1 MPEIKHT
8 FLKGKMNKDLDSRL
22 LPNGE
27 YREAQNVHITKSE
40 GSDVGVIQNIKGNS
54 TVGTITNQGTVI
66 GYYAESESKN
76 GSNRIFYFVKGN
88 ADAYD
93 SIYYYDTSTL
103 PVSINRDNYTLAQ
116 IENEED
122 LYDFTT
128 SPPKAIVQGSF
139 LKFSTSHLITGV
151 NLIDDLLFFTDDNNQ
166 PRKINVQKAID
177 NNLFYNNE
185 IKIAVAK
192 YYPYLAPEVLNS
204 DGTAT
209 GMQKGKTTQSVST
222 TLNSTDVTYTG
233 SLNND
238 IFIGQNVSDAG
249 SVIPA
254 GTTVTEISSNGLT
267 FNVTLSNS
275 ATATGTSTLTFESE
289 KDYIEEEFVRFAYRF
304 KFRDGEYSLISPF
317 TQHCFIP
324 KTYNAAYGD
333 DYHDAGLTDLQIKDA
348 YKSTELE
355 SMVNDVAQVNLKI
368 LLPSSNVYN
377 DYEIQKIEILYK
389 EADSP
394 ALKSVALEDISSWTN
409 STYPYSYKSTL
420 PYKTLP
426 EDEITRVYDNVPL
439 KAKAQEITGNRL
451 IYGNFEQNNNLPSID
466 FEASVGQ
473 KVNTTQK
480 YHIQYP
486 YHTIKQRRTY
496 QVGLVLSDIHGRQ
509 SSVVLPFDQNKSA
522 VRVEAK
528 DNQFDTQSWSGDA
541 LRITFN
547 DTIPNAYHVTNNPLG
562 WYSWKVVVKQ
572 TQQEYYTVYAPWALD
587 DYPNSTVEVLD
598 GIGAFFYTDEDKR
611 TWLTLHGDNINK
623 IPRDTTTNTP
633 EEGVSASNTR
643 LYPKI
648 ISTSAT
654 NGMSDGP
661 LLDVI
666 SIGTYKEQSLVSE
679 FLDGATATNR
689 PGEPLNALYQSS
701 NNHLVAEI
709 EDGYAPV
716 ALLTYG
722 GNRAMGVWETEP
734 VDSALDIYYETST
747 SGLVVALNLEIQ
759 AASGG
764 PASIEI
770 DGGTTDSFD
779 EDATVPHVIGALT
792 AKDTGGNTLGSI
804 TFTILNVYAQS
815 DLNTNI
821 ASKFDINSN
830 NLRVTSSTFYYG
842 TSGETFNV
850 NIRATDGSNN
860 YTEQVL
866 PIVLDNVNPILTLA
880 SSGTSTHYSNVNI
893 ITTASAVNGSHDSAQ
908 DELGLTYSI
917 TSVFEDP
924 SGANTNVT
932 SSNLFT
938 IGSSNGE
945 LKNTAYFATNKIG
958 TIYRITVRVT
968 DAGGL
973 YDEETIDVEITPHLL
988 VNKYWG
994 NFMTVCTTTNSQN
1007 FYLVKNSL
1015 STTNSIEV
1023 GDFIYTTYSG
1033 GTLSDAFAG
1042 YIKTSLSGGENN
1054 SGEFAKVAG
1063 GDPGEVL
1070 FINQSCP

>member
-1 MPEIKHT
+1 LWTYHNNI
-8 FLKGKMNKDLDSRL
+8 F
-22 LPNGE
+22 
-27 YREAQNVHITKSE
+27 
-40 GSDVGVIQNIKGNS
+40 VGQSIS
-54 TVGTITNQGTVI
+54 GTG
-66 GYYAESESKN
+66 
-76 GSNRIFYFVKGN
+76 
-88 ADAYD
+88 
-93 SIYYYDTSTL
+93 
-103 PVSINRDNYTLAQ
+103 
-116 IENEED
+116 
-122 LYDFTT
+122 
-128 SPPKAIVQGSF
+128 
-139 LKFSTSHLITGV
+139 
-151 NLIDDLLFFTDDNNQ
+151 
-166 PRKINVQKAID
+166 
-177 NNLFYNNE
+177 
-185 IKIAVAK
+185 IA
-192 YYPYLAPEVLNS
+192 N
-204 DGTAT
+204 
-209 GMQKGKTTQSVST
+209 
-222 TLNSTDVTYTG
+222 
-233 SLNND
+233 
-238 IFIGQNVSDAG
+238 
-249 SVIPA
+249 
-254 GTTVTEISSNGLT
+254 GTTVSAIDGTNL
-267 FNVTLSNS
+267 TLSTA
-275 ATATGTSTLTFESE
+275 ATLSSVTLTFDSE

-304 KFRDGEYSLISPF
+304 KFKDGEYSLISPF

-324 KTYNAAYGD
+324 KTYNGAHGTDYD
-333 DYHDAGLTDLQIKDA
+333 DDGLTDNQIKNA
-348 YKSTELE
+348 FKSTELE
-355 SMVNDVAQVNLKI
+355 SMVNDAVQVNLKI
-368 LLPSSNVYN
+368 TLPSTNVYS
-377 DYEIQKIEILYK
+377 DYEIEKIEILYK

-394 ALKSVALEDISSWTN
+394 ALKSVVQEDISSF
-409 STYPYSYKSTL
+409 SGSAYTYTYKSTL

-426 EDEITRVYDNVPL
+426 EDQITRVYDNIPL
-439 KAKAQEITGNRL
+439 KAKAQELTGNRL
-451 IYGNFEQNNNLPSID
+451 VYGNFEQNNNLPSLD

-496 QVGLVLSDIHGRQ
+496 QVGIVLSDIHGRQ
-509 SSVVLPFDQNKSA
+509 SSVILPADPNKSA
-522 VRVEAK
+522 VNVQAK
-528 DNQFDTQSWSGDA
+528 DNQFDTQNWNGDA

-547 DTIPNAYHVTNNPLG
+547 DVIPNAYNVSNNPLG

-572 TQQEYYTVYAPWALD
+572 TQQEYYTVYAPGAMD
-587 DYPNSTVEVLD
+587 DYPNATIEILD
-598 GIGAFFYTDEDKR
+598 GVGANFYTDEDKR

-623 IPRDTTTNTP
+623 VPRDTTTNTT
-633 EEGVSASNTR
+633 EEGVSASTTR

-648 ISTSAT
+648 ISTGST
-654 NGMSDGP
+654 NGMSNGP

-666 SIGTYKEQSLVSE
+666 SIGTYKEQSLVYE
-679 FLDGATATNR
+679 DGTTNK
-689 PGEPLNALYQSS
+689 PGEPINKLFQSS
-701 NNHLVAEI
+701 NNHLVAEL
-709 EDGYAPV
+709 EQGYGYID
-716 ALLTYG
+716 LLSYT
-722 GNRAMGVWETEP
+722 GNRTMSVWETDP

-747 SGLVVALNLEIQ
+747 SGLVSALNLELQ
-759 AASGG
+759 TASGG
-764 PASIEI
+764 PSTIEI
-770 DGGTTDSFD
+770 DGGSSDSFD
-779 EDATVPHVIGALT
+779 EDVTVPHVIGALT
-792 AKDTGGNTLGSI
+792 AKDTGGSTLGGI

-821 ASKFDINSN
+821 ASKFDIDSN

-938 IGSSNGE
+938 IGPSNGQ
-945 LKNTAYFATNKIG
+945 LKNAAYFATNKIG

-988 VNKYWG
+988 VDKYWG

-1042 YIKTSLSGGENN
+1042 YIKTCLSCGENN

>member
-1 MPEIKHT
+1 MPEVKNT

-54 TVGTITNQGTVI
+54 TVGTVTNQGTVI

-88 ADAYD
+88 TDAYD
-93 SIYYYDTSTL
+93 SIYYYDTSTADIQ
-103 PVSINRDNYTLAQ
+103 INDAPYN
-116 IENEED
+116 
-122 LYDFTT
+122 FTT

-166 PRKINVQKAID
+166 PRKINVTTAIAD
-177 NNLFYNNE
+177 TTYYNNE
-185 IKIAVAK
+185 VKIAVAK

-209 GMQKGKTTQSVST
+209 GMQKRKTTAVGSTSGSSTAVTLTAVNNNIFEGQSVSGT
-222 TLNSTDVTYTG
+222 GIANGTIVSEIDGADLTLSIAANLSSVT
-233 SLNND
+233 
-238 IFIGQNVSDAG
+238 
-249 SVIPA
+249 
-254 GTTVTEISSNGLT
+254 LT
-267 FNVTLSNS
+267 FN
-275 ATATGTSTLTFESE
+275 SE

-304 KFRDGEYSLISPF
+304 KFKDGEYSLISPF

-324 KTYNAAYGD
+324 KTYNAAYGA
-333 DYHDAGLTDLQIKDA
+333 DYSDAGLTDSQIKDA

-355 SMVNDVAQVNLKI
+355 SMINDVAQVNLKI
-368 LLPSSNVYN
+368 TLPSTNVYS
-377 DYEIQKIEILYK
+377 DYEIEKIEILYK

-394 ALKSVALEDISSWTN
+394 ALKSVAQEDISSFSG

-509 SSVVLPFDQNKSA
+509 SSVILPFDQNKSA
-522 VRVEAK
+522 IRVEAK
-528 DNQFDTQSWSGDA
+528 DNQFDTQSWNGDA

-654 NGMSDGP
+654 NGMSNGP

-709 EDGYAPV
+709 EDGYAPI

-747 SGLVVALNLEIQ
+747 SGLVAALNLEIQ
-759 AASGG
+759 AGSGG

-779 EDATVPHVIGALT
+779 EDVTVPHVIGALT
-792 AKDTGGNTLGSI
+792 AKDTGGSTLGSI